1 MKKVFSAVLMFALL
15 ALPMTMLSAKE
26 TSENELY
33 SKVGNQFPSAINNV
47 RLEAYLEAVVQQVF
61 PGLEDDELLVH
72 EKEDGGFLSSSIDDI
87 ESVKKY
93 HEEVNGVECE
103 IVTGKEAKEIYKQSL
118 RQALIEEYNE

>member
-47 RLEAYLEAVVQQVF
+47 RLEAYLESVEQQWF
-61 PGLEDDELLVH
+61 PDLEDDELLVH
-72 EKEDGGFLSSSIDDI
+72 EKDGGFLGSSINDI

-103 IVTGKEAKEIYKQSL
+103 IVTVKEAKEICRQAL
-118 RQALIEEYNE
+118 RQDLIEEYNK